1 MLVPYHKVAGSNPNL
16 VRPTFF
22 NNVFEQKIWVLE
34 VPRQN
39 IWEVEVSLKNIW
51 VVEVSRQNIW
61 VSSVQKPR
69 QMGGGGAGQP

>member
-1 MLVPYHKVAGSNPNL
+1 MLVPYPKGCRFKPTSVQL
-16 VRPTFF
+16 TFF